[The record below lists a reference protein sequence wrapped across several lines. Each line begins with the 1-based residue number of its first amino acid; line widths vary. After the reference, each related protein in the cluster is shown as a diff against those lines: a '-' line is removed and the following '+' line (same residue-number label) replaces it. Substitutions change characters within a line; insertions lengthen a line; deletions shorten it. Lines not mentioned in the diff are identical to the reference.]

1 MLKPYCLF
9 LIGLGLVVVGPL
21 EARLTR
27 GEKISEVKRPT
38 TPKVSKP
45 RTDISRREKH
55 RYLELL
61 EYNVLNLEDLE
72 KQANTMAAMG
82 DFDGAIHRYNILL
95 RSSRGHERE
104 AEWLANLA
112 GFEFAEGNPASALY
126 FLAQFS
132 KKFPESPHITKVID
146 LAFRIGKGYT
156 LQQQEEYDA
165 LFEKAKAIKAFETVN
180 TNDPFSLQAAESQLS
195 IAALKMT
202 QNDWEEA
209 LVPLK
214 DILRKQPGTP
224 IAAKTEVILGECYLG
239 LNKGAHYDSKL
250 LVQADRYLSG
260 YLKNYPNGE
269 DRVKVQRL
277 LDIVRLRVGRAQL
290 DVARYYFTARKWQAA
305 KDILKEIVNDPQLAP
320 CHAEALELIQNAD
333 KRL

>member
-1 MLKPYCLF
+1 MLKPHYLLF
-9 LIGLGLVVVGPL
+9 LGLGLAMASPL

-27 GEKISEVKRPT
+27 GEKISEVKRPSDSKARK
-38 TPKVSKP
+38 PK
-45 RTDISRREKH
+45 TDISRREKH
-55 RYLELL
+55 RYHELL

-72 KQANTMAAMG
+72 KQANAMAATG

-104 AEWLANLA
+104 AEWLATLA
-112 GFEFAEGNPASALY
+112 GFEFAEGNPAAALD
-126 FLAQFS
+126 FLLQFS

-146 LAFRIGKGYT
+146 LAFRIGKGYA
-156 LQQQEEYDA
+156 LQTKEEYDA
-165 LFEKAKAIKAFETVN
+165 LFEKSKAIKALEVVN
-180 TNDPFSLQAAESQLS
+180 ANDPYSLQAAESQLS
-195 IAALKMT
+195 IAAIKMT

-209 LVPLK
+209 LIPLK

-269 DRVKVQRL
+269 DREKVQRL

-290 DVARYYFTARKWQAA
+290 DVARYYCTARKWQAA
-305 KDILKEIVNDPQLAP
+305 KGILKEIVNDPQLAP
-320 CHAEALELIQNAD
+320 CHAEANELIQYVD